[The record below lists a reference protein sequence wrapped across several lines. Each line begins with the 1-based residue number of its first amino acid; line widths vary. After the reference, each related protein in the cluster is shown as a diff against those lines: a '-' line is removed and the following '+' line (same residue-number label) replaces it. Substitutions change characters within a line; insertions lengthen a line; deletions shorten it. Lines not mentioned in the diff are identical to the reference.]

1 MDEELKARTMHL
13 KVFIMWPM
21 NEKGKLHKPSTDAM
35 KLNKTLMHAQAI
47 LHFRM
52 FANHMMIAHF
62 VVTNNLRDSAAPLR
76 AQLRKPPSSCSSS
89 RD

>member
-35 KLNKTLMHAQAI
+35 KLNKDIDA
-47 LHFRM
+47 
-52 FANHMMIAHF
+52 
-62 VVTNNLRDSAAPLR
+62 
-76 AQLRKPPSSCSSS
+76 CSSYS
-89 RD
+89 AFSNVCKSYDDCTFCCNR

>member
-35 KLNKTLMHAQAI
+35 KLNKDIDA
-47 LHFRM
+47 
-52 FANHMMIAHF
+52 
-62 VVTNNLRDSAAPLR
+62 
-76 AQLRKPPSSCSSS
+76 CSSYS
-89 RD
+89 AFSNVCKII